1 MVRLFGFFICAFLL
15 LVASLSC
22 DSTEP
27 PAIVPPPDII
37 KDTIT
42 VSIESFTHRSV
53 TLRVLSTVHS
63 LQSSIKVLRS
73 FNNTETIIA
82 EYPLEVIDTTITD
95 DDNGIGLMLDTTYTY
110 FAIRVD
116 SLGEEKDTSNIV
128 TQKTLAPT
136 SHDYTWQEYTFG
148 DAGYPNTLYDVWG
161 TDENNVWVVGGME
174 INGIFYGGLHWDGIQ
189 WNPDSTVGGSVI
201 FGFSSNDI
209 WVAGGGIFY
218 YDGAKW
224 NGIEDTDEILHDNV
238 PYTSLWGT
246 SSSDMYFGNAWG
258 KIIHWDGVKAED
270 MGIDAFAQIVDI
282 WGFGDH
288 EIYAVAGAGLVG
300 GGQLFHFDG
309 LSWELIADINNNI
322 GQIDFKGNF
331 LTVWGYEENEV
342 FLLGSYLYKK
352 LRDVWSE
359 VGPFGGI
366 YLKLRGNQSN
376 NIFCVGLGGLCK
388 HFNGVEWKDISNFEN
403 IENALR
409 GIFMINNQ
417 VFIVG
422 ENFNQAIIFQ
432 GVTTN

>member
-136 SHDYTWQEYTFG
+136 SHNYTWQEYTFG

-270 MGIDAFAQIVDI
+270 MGIDAESGIWDI
-282 WGFGDH
+282 WGFSKN
-288 EIYAVAGAGLVG
+288 EIYAVSGDVLNSYGE
-300 GGQLFHFDG
+300 LFRYNGFEWVTIRTG
-309 LSWELIADINNNI
+309 SYSTFNADTYGPFIS
-322 GQIDFKGNF
+322 
-331 LTVWGYEENEV
+331 VWG
-342 FLLGSYLYKK
+342 S
-352 LRDVWSE
+352 DPSE
-359 VGPFGGI
+359 I
-366 YLKLRGNQSN
+366 YLAALKMERKIKENWLTDYDFDVLITIVRGSASN
-376 NIFCVGLGGLCK
+376 NVFAAGYFGVIG
-388 HFNGVEWKDISNFEN
+388 HFNGLDWQKYELPVSIFFYGAMVFKDIVYLVGDNNSQAV
-403 IENALR
+403 IYR
-409 GIFMINNQ
+409 GNKQ
-417 VFIVG
+417 
-422 ENFNQAIIFQ
+422 
-432 GVTTN
+432 

>member
-1 MVRLFGFFICAFLL
+1 MFRLFGYFGCALFLL
-15 LVASLSC
+15 ITSLSC

-27 PAIVPPPDII
+27 PPTVPPPDII

-53 TLRVLSTVHS
+53 TLRVQSTAHS
-63 LQSSIKVLRS
+63 PQSSIKVIRN
-73 FNNTETIIA
+73 FNSTETAIA
-82 EYPLEVIDTTITD
+82 EYALETADTAITD
-95 DDNGIGLMLDTTYTY
+95 DDNGIGLLLDTTYTY
-110 FAIRVD
+110 FAVRVD

-270 MGIDAFAQIVDI
+270 MGIDAESGIWDI
-282 WGFGDH
+282 WGFSKN
-288 EIYAVAGAGLVG
+288 EIYAVSGDVLNSYGE
-300 GGQLFHFDG
+300 LFRYNGFEWVTIRTG
-309 LSWELIADINNNI
+309 SYSTFNADTYGPFIS
-322 GQIDFKGNF
+322 
-331 LTVWGYEENEV
+331 VWG
-342 FLLGSYLYKK
+342 S
-352 LRDVWSE
+352 DPSE
-359 VGPFGGI
+359 I
-366 YLKLRGNQSN
+366 YLAALKMERKIKENWLTDYDFDVLITIVRGSASN
-376 NIFCVGLGGLCK
+376 NVFAAGYFGVIG
-388 HFNGVEWKDISNFEN
+388 HFNGLDWQKYELPVSIFFYGAMVFKDIVYLVGDNNSQAV
-403 IENALR
+403 IYR
-409 GIFMINNQ
+409 GNKQ
-417 VFIVG
+417 
-422 ENFNQAIIFQ
+422 
-432 GVTTN
+432 